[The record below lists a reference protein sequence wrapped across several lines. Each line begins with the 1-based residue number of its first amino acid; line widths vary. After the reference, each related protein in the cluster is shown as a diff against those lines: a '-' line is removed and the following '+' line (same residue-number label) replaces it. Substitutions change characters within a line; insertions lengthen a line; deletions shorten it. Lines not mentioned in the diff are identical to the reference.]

1 VVAEPTRLGGSTR
14 CPSPEQSRAAWVRRL
29 GLAFAL
35 ALLCSP
41 IVLPLVPGT
50 DQVLFLDHSAAMLRG
65 ATLYVDVWDN
75 KPPGVFALYALM
87 QAAFGPGWPGVVI
100 GYALWMAAAAALLA
114 SVAWIARPDGRAW
127 LLTVALSVGLLY
139 LRSNA
144 DQVAQVEEWVLL
156 PLSAI
161 LLLATMAD
169 RPGAPSAPRWIAVG
183 VCTALVA
190 TLKVV
195 LLPVAAA
202 IIAATLLARIARD
215 GLAWRHAWAAI
226 ALSVAGFAFACAPV
240 AAWFVQAGAWPEFWW
255 TTFVYPGLAVVGTEA
270 APVSRLLD
278 SLGWLAKSAFALVP
292 AVALALIGAW
302 RAPSSTLACAVSGT
316 LAWVASGLAMIVA
329 QKFSWWSYH
338 MPLVL
343 WPIGLLAALGCA
355 AAADAASPRPAVTRL
370 QRLAIAACMAG
381 LALHA
386 AHLARKWTSWPDW
399 PYLPGQREAIAIARQ
414 VAANATPA
422 CGTSVSIGD
431 QSGVQSA
438 TGLRKALPTQAV
450 FWGAYLPSQIRR
462 LPGELAAARPD
473 LVYVDGS
480 QRDEFDRRFPE
491 VGAAIQGWLE
501 RDYTR
506 RATDPFDGQW
516 WERTPSAA
524 AGPCPAPARF
534 VIPPR

>member
-1 VVAEPTRLGGSTR
+1 MAAEPTRLGDSTR
-14 CPSPEQSRAAWVRRL
+14 RPSSARSNQGWVRRL
-29 GLAFAL
+29 GVAFVL
-35 ALLCSP
+35 ALLCSS
-41 IVLPLVPGT
+41 IALPLVPGT

-75 KPPGVFALYALM
+75 KQPGVFALYALM
-87 QAAFGPGWPGVVI
+87 QAVFGPGWTGVVV
-100 GYALWMAAAAALLA
+100 GYALWMSAATALLA
-114 SVAWIARPDGRAW
+114 SVAWIARPDSRAW
-127 LLTVALSVGLLY
+127 LLAVALSVGLLY

-161 LLLATMAD
+161 LLLATM
-169 RPGAPSAPRWIAVG
+169 PGHAGVPTALRWIVVG

-190 TLKVV
+190 VLKLV
-195 LLPVAAA
+195 LVPVAAA
-202 IIAATLLARIARD
+202 IVVATLLARIARQR
-215 GLAWRHAWAAI
+215 LAWRHAGVAI
-226 ALSVAGFAFACAPV
+226 ALSVAGFVLACAPV
-240 AAWFVQAGAWPEFWW
+240 AAWFARAGAWPEFWW

-270 APVSRLLD
+270 APVSRLVH

-292 AVALALIGAW
+292 AVALALVAAW
-302 RAPSSTLACAVSGT
+302 RTPSSTLACAVAGA
-316 LAWVASGLAMIVA
+316 LAWIASGLAMIVA

-355 AAADAASPRPAVTRL
+355 AASAAPAARPAVTRL
-370 QRLAIAACMAG
+370 QRLAVAACVAG

-386 AHLARKWTSWPDW
+386 AHLARKWASWPDW

-414 VAANATPA
+414 VAADAAPA

-462 LPGELAAARPD
+462 LPDELAAARPD

-491 VGAAIQGWLE
+491 VGAALRGWLA
-501 RDYTR
+501 RDYTL

-516 WERTPSAA
+516 WERATSARG
-524 AGPCPAPARF
+524 GPCPPPVRF